1 MKSKWT
7 KRLLAAVSLAT
18 LSTAAAAQT
27 PSGSNQPA
35 TPPTTQVP
43 GAEAVPGAAT
53 SGSPAVAAPDQKVAD
68 SSSNA
73 GNGEIVVTAR
83 RRVERLQDVPVAAT
97 VIDQQQIRQYDL
109 TSVANIRIAAPEIT
123 LDRGFTGSASSISL
137 RGVSSSSIDG
147 GVEQSVLLDF
157 DGMAISRGR
166 VLNDALFDVE
176 QLNVLKGPQA
186 VFFGKNS
193 PGGVVSIRS
202 ANPGKTFN
210 AYARTG
216 YEFTSDNLQ
225 VEAAAGGPLGNGF
238 GLRVAVFGSSS
249 DGYIRNQ
256 NGGVVDVVRSAATGS
271 TFVPAAPSRLGAERK
286 LAGRVTLTY
295 DNDAGFS
302 ANFKLLASSYR
313 GQGIQSFSEIMG
325 CPGGRTKPVT
335 TGGIVDPTGDCKL
348 NDKSSQGW
356 ISPQILQNWS
366 QVNRYNNGA
375 PFSRN
380 NTLLPTLTLQ
390 YAGEAVTLTSVTG
403 YYDYDYVS
411 QGNADATSYSYF
423 WSYSN
428 EKNKS
433 FYQEVRA
440 TTSFDGALNFAGGGH
455 YEHNKRDLFVG
466 AASGPLPLDPA
477 TGRYNANDNTQLN
490 KSSAWSVFGQASL
503 NITPKLELAGGAR
516 YTRQHNEV
524 NSGNVY
530 RHPLVTA
537 QLPVGLRI
545 VGEKSQDNI
554 SPEATLTWRPSREL
568 TLYGAYKTGFLAGGF
583 SNPGAL
589 SAITTI
595 NTLSF
600 DEETVDGFE
609 IGAKSTLLNGR
620 LTANLTGY
628 RYVYKGLPLTS
639 ILAVSANTL
648 TYVTQNAANTV
659 AQGIEFESAYRAAG
673 GLTLRGTASYN
684 DAHYDRFPGAQC
696 YTGQTA
702 AQGCVAVGNTT
713 SQDLS
718 GRRVYRAPK
727 FIGTAGVLKTFDLS
741 PDIATTLNAD
751 VRYTTGY
758 YSGLNLNP
766 VSYQDG
772 FLSLNAGAR
781 FDMGDGRYSIALIG
795 RNLTNRRYATI
806 GIDKPG
812 GSGEVYTVAGEP
824 RAVVLQ
830 LETKF

>member
-1 MKSKWT
+1 MMDHRKIS
-7 KRLLAAVSLAT
+7 LLAAASVMT
-18 LSTAAAAQT
+18 LCAASAGAQT
-27 PSGSNQPA
+27 TAPVTPPPLAVPEASTTAPQDSA
-35 TPPTTQVP
+35 TPLASEPT
-43 GAEAVPGAAT
+43 
-53 SGSPAVAAPDQKVAD
+53 GSDV
-68 SSSNA
+68 
-73 GNGEIVVTAR
+73 VVTAR
-83 RRVERLQDVPVAAT
+83 RREERLQDVPVAAT
-97 VIDQQQIRQYDL
+97 VVSQQQIRQYDL
-109 TSVANIRIAAPEIT
+109 TSVANIRIAAPEIS

-166 VLNDALFDVE
+166 ILNDALFDV
-176 QLNVLKGPQA
+176 QGLSVLKGPQA

-193 PGGVVSIRS
+193 PGGVVSVQS
-202 ANPGKTFN
+202 ANPGDKFE

-225 VEAAAGGPLGNGF
+225 VEAAAGGPLGHGF
-238 GLRVAVFGSSS
+238 GLRVAVFGSNSE
-249 DGYIRNQ
+249 GYIRNQ
-256 NGGVVDVVRSAATGS
+256 DVNGVVDRVRSATTGS
-271 TFVPAAPSRLGAERK
+271 TFVPPAPSRLGAERK

-295 DNDAGFS
+295 DDDDGFS
-302 ANFKLLASSYR
+302 ANFKMLASAYR
-313 GQGIQSFSEIMG
+313 GQGIQSFSEVMG
-325 CPGGRTKPVT
+325 CPNGRTQPYAIGT
-335 TGGIVDPTGDCKL
+335 IADPTGDCKL

-356 ISPQILQNWS
+356 VSPTILANWS
-366 QVNRYNNGA
+366 QVNRYNNGR

-380 NTLLPTLTLQ
+380 NTYLPTLTLN
-390 YAGEAVTLTSVTG
+390 YTKDAITLTSVTG
-403 YYDYDYVS
+403 YYSYDYVS

-428 EKNKS
+428 ERNKS
-433 FYQEVRA
+433 FYQELRG
-440 TTSFDGALNFAGGGH
+440 TTSFDGALNFSAGGH
-455 YEHNKRDLFVG
+455 YEKNRRDLFVG
-466 AASGPLPLDPA
+466 AASGPLPLDPL

-490 KSSAWSVFGQASL
+490 RSSAWSVFGQAVL
-503 NITPKLELAGGAR
+503 DITPELELAGGAR
-516 YTRQHNEV
+516 YTKQHNEV

-545 VGEKSQDNI
+545 IGEKSQDNI
-554 SPEATLTWRPSREL
+554 SPEATLTWRPSRQL
-568 TLYGAYKTGFLAGGF
+568 TFYGAYKTGFLAGGF

-595 NTLSF
+595 RTLSF
-600 DEETVDGFE
+600 DEETVTGFE
-609 IGAKSTLLNGR
+609 AGAKTSLLDGR
-620 LTANLTGY
+620 VTANLTGY
-628 RYVYKGLPLTS
+628 RYIYKGLPLTS

-659 AQGIEFESAYRAAG
+659 AQGIEFEGAYRGPA
-673 GLTLRGTASYN
+673 GLTLRATAAYN
-684 DAHYDRFPGAQC
+684 DAHYKSFPGAQC

-702 AQGCVAVGNTT
+702 AQGCIPVGNST

-718 GRRVYRAPK
+718 GRPVYRAPE
-727 FIGTAGVLKTFDLS
+727 FIGTAGVVKSFDLS
-741 PDIATTLNAD
+741 RDVVATANAD
-751 VRYTTGY
+751 IRYSSGY
-758 YSGLNLNP
+758 FSGLNLNP
-766 VSYQDG
+766 VSYQNG
-772 FLSLNAGAR
+772 FAQLNAGIR
-781 FDMGDGRYSIALIG
+781 FDVEGGRYAIAVIG